1 MDIKV
6 VKVDYNHPQQ
16 AQDLTDLL
24 NAYACDPMG
33 GGVPLSESVANN
45 LTSELA
51 KLPHAF
57 SLICYVDGKPA
68 GLTNAFFA
76 FSTFKAKPLVNIHD
90 IAVKPEYRGLGLS
103 KKLLAEV
110 DNIARVHGC
119 CKVTLEVLE
128 GNEAAK
134 QTYLKAGFAGYQLD
148 PKMGSAMFWQKNL

>member
-33 GGVPLSESVANN
+33 GGAPLSESVANN

-76 FSTFKAKPLVNIHD
+76 F
-90 IAVKPEYRGLGLS
+90 
-103 KKLLAEV
+103 
-110 DNIARVHGC
+110 
-119 CKVTLEVLE
+119 
-128 GNEAAK
+128 
-134 QTYLKAGFAGYQLD
+134 
-148 PKMGSAMFWQKNL
+148 

>member
-16 AQDLTDLL
+16 AKDLTDLL
-24 NAYACDPMG
+24 NAYALDPMG
-33 GGVPLSESVANN
+33 GGEALSESVATN
-45 LTSELA
+45 LTTELA

-90 IAVKPEYRGLGLS
+90 IAVKAEYRGLGLS
-103 KKLLAEV
+103 KKLMDKVEE
-110 DNIARVHGC
+110 IAREQGC

-128 GNEAAK
+128 GNTPAK
-134 QTYLKAGFAGYQLD
+134 QAYLKAGFAGYELD
-148 PKMGSAMFWQKNL
+148 PEMGSAMFWQKNL